1 MSLRRTGN
9 SMTTDNEQG
18 MNKKKFL
25 TVMSRPAVYLLINF
39 FLVNTLFAILS
50 SDLGDILY
58 NLCRISIIFYAGW
71 LVIRKRL
78 GTVWHAALTGICMY
92 FIDHVLLKGGVFL
105 MNYLL
110 KPEGLGLA
118 AFSGVL
124 VSFIMFTPLAMLVG
138 AMGGFFA
145 KPEKQE
151 TSVKNRLTTDKPDS
165 S

>member
-1 MSLRRTGN
+1 
-9 SMTTDNEQG
+9 MTIDNEKDI
-18 MNKKKFL
+18 NKKKFL
-25 TVMSRPAVYLLINF
+25 TAMSRPAVYLIINF
-39 FLVNTLFAILS
+39 FLVNTLFALLS
-50 SDLGDILY
+50 SGLGDILY

-78 GTVWHAALTGICMY
+78 GTVWHAALTGMFMY

-124 VSFIMFTPLAMLVG
+124 VSFILFTPLAMLVS

-145 KPEKQE
+145 RSVKEG
-151 TSVKNRLTTDKPDS
+151 TSVDS
-165 S
+165 TVITIPLSIQAW